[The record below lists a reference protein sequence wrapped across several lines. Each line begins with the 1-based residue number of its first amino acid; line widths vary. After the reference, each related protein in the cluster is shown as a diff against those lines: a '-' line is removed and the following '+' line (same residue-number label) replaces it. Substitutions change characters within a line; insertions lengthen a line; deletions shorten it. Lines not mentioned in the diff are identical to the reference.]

1 MAQLVGTSC
10 CFQDIQDSNP
20 PSSIVTIKLST
31 HTQKKKKSPFISG
44 LAISQIKREF
54 HPIVIV
60 IE

>member
-31 HTQKKKKSPFISG
+31 HQKKKKSPFISG

>member
-31 HTQKKKKSPFISG
+31 HTQKKSPFISG